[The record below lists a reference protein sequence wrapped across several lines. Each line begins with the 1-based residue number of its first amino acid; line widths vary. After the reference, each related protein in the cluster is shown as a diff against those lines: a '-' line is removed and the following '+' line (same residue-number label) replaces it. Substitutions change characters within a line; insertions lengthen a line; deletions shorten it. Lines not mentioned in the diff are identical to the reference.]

1 MPPLN
6 SYFRVFFI
14 GLPIIVTSCLNE
26 GNQNTDKEKTIP
38 SYLKIDSS
46 TKISKKSNE
55 QLYYHSESKNK
66 KFDHEIVGKD
76 ENGKLVSGYIN
87 IESEIGIGVVKKED
101 DPNEIEIISEHINSN
116 SIMATDINGFQYRL
130 KFDDE

>member
-1 MPPLN
+1 MIPLS

-26 GNQNTDKEKTIP
+26 GNQITDKEKTIP
-38 SYLKIDSS
+38 SYLKIGSS
-46 TKISKKSNE
+46 TKTSKKSND

-76 ENGKLVSGYIN
+76 ENGKLVRGYIN

-116 SIMATDINGFQYRL
+116 SIMATDINGYHYKL
-130 KFDDE
+130 KLDKE

>member
-1 MPPLN
+1 MIPLN

-38 SYLKIDSS
+38 SYLKIGSS
-46 TKISKKSNE
+46 TKTSKKSNE

-76 ENGKLVSGYIN
+76 ENGKLVRGYIN

-116 SIMATDINGFQYRL
+116 SIMATDINGYHYKL
-130 KFDDE
+130 KLDNE

>member
-1 MPPLN
+1 MIPLS

-38 SYLKIDSS
+38 SYLKIGSS
-46 TKISKKSNE
+46 TKTNKKSNE
-55 QLYYHSESKNK
+55 QLYYHYESKNK

-76 ENGKLVSGYIN
+76 ENCKLVRGYIN

-116 SIMATDINGFQYRL
+116 SIMATDINGYHYKL
-130 KFDDE
+130 KLDNE